1 MLGRVD
7 FRERELFEECLVRRG
22 IGENDGGPRVFSS
35 WAHQKVFSSKWEE
48 NWVWGILMSE

>member
-7 FRERELFEECLVRRG
+7 FRERERERERELFEECLVGRG

-35 WAHQKVFSSKWEE
+35 WAHQKGFSSKWEE
-48 NWVWGILMSE
+48 NWV